1 MKCSRCNSTIWLG
14 PIKLKDGAL
23 CPKCAKELG
32 FDRDYATYLLL
43 KDVPYSMVKDGRQA
57 YYAAKKK
64 AEEEANNK
72 AKSVWLGLTRTEY
85 SEVRSLNPTDGEV
98 QILDNIR
105 TILDDNSIQLERK
118 ANNSL
123 AAALDGKELAVF
135 RFSGK
140 TTWIY
145 FPQLEKFKDRHFI
158 GDPDDVRNFTDQ
170 LEESLTHLSTEL

>member
-32 FDRDYATYLLL
+32 FDRDFATSLLL

-57 YYAAKKK
+57 YWK
-64 AEEEANNK
+64 AQDKAREENENK
-72 AKSVWLGLTRTEY
+72 AKTIILGLERTDY
-85 SEVRSLNPTDGEV
+85 SEVRKFKATDEEI
-98 QILDNIR
+98 QIFDNIR
-105 TILDDNSIQLERK
+105 IVLDDDNIQLERK

-123 AAALDGKELAVF
+123 AAVCYGHELAVF

-145 FPQLEKFKDRHFI
+145 FPEIEKFKDRHYLY
-158 GDPDDVRNFTDQ
+158 GPEDVEKYKSE
-170 LEESLTHLSTEL
+170 LLKPLT